1 MATVKDNLLRA
12 VELTDSDSPRLDL
25 EVLLCH
31 ILGKSRAWL
40 YTWPEHELNPDHQAQ
55 FDTLFKRRLQ
65 GEPVAHL
72 TGSREFWSLPLK
84 VNRAT
89 LIPRP
94 ETEVLVEV
102 ALALCETSPAFQQQQ
117 APSVLD
123 LGTGTGAIALALASE
138 QPRWQITAVDRMP
151 AAVALAEENRAA
163 LGFNNARILQSD
175 WFDALQDERFDLI
188 VSNPP
193 YIDPQD
199 PHLREGDV
207 RFEPLSA
214 LVAEERGLADIRII
228 AEGARAHLNHRGWLL
243 VEHGWEQ
250 GKGVRKLFSECGYTD
265 VETRLD
271 YAGRERLTIGRFQSE

>member
-12 VELTDSDSPRLDL
+12 VELTESDSPRLDL

-31 ILGKSRAWL
+31 LLGKSRAWL
-40 YTWPEHELNPDHQAQ
+40 YTWPEHPLDNTQQAQ
-55 FDTLFKRRLQ
+55 FDALLKRRIA

-84 VNRAT
+84 VNRST

-94 ETEVLVEV
+94 DTEVLVETV
-102 ALALCETSPAFQQQQ
+102 LARCPQEEA
-117 APSVLD
+117 AVLD

-138 QPRWQITAVDRMP
+138 KSRWQITAVDTMP
-151 AAVALAEENRAA
+151 AAVALAEENRSR
-163 LGFNNARILQSD
+163 LGFTNVRVLRSD
-175 WFDALQDERFDLI
+175 WFSALDAQRFDVI

-193 YIDPQD
+193 YIDTQD
-199 PHLREGDV
+199 PHLRQGDV

-214 LVAEERGLADIRII
+214 LVAEEQGLADIRRI
-228 AEGARAHLNHRGWLL
+228 AADGRDFLNDNGLL
-243 VEHGWEQ
+243 AVEHGWEQ
-250 GKGVRKLFSECGYTD
+250 GRPVRRLFSELGYTD

-271 YAGRERLTIGRFQSE
+271 YAGRERITLGWYRQS

>member
-1 MATVKDNLLRA
+1 MATVKENLQRA
-12 VELTDSDSPRLDL
+12 AELSESDSPRLDL

-31 ILGKSRAWL
+31 LLGKSRAWL
-40 YTWPEHELNPDHQAQ
+40 YTWPEHSLEEAEQAK
-55 FDTLFKRRLQ
+55 FDALLKRRVA

-84 VNRAT
+84 VNRST

-94 ETEVLVEV
+94 DTEVLVETV
-102 ALALCETSPAFQQQQ
+102 LELCPQVEAK
-117 APSVLD
+117 ALD

-138 QPRWQITAVDRMP
+138 KKRWQITAVDTMP
-151 AAVALAEENRAA
+151 AAVTLAEENRQL
-163 LGFNNARILQSD
+163 LGFGNVEVLQSD
-175 WFDALQDERFDLI
+175 WFSALDGMLFDVI

-193 YIDPQD
+193 YIDTQD

-214 LVAEERGLADIRII
+214 LVAEDHGLADIRKI
-228 AEGARAHLNHRGWLL
+228 ATDSCAYLTENGLL
-243 VEHGWEQ
+243 AVEHGWEQ
-250 GKGVRKLFSECGYTD
+250 GKAVRKVFTELGYRD

-271 YAGRERLTIGRFQSE
+271 YGGRERITLARK

>member
-1 MATVKDNLLRA
+1 MATVKENLLRA
-12 VELTDSDSPRLDL
+12 VELTESDSPRLDL

-31 ILGKSRAWL
+31 LLGKSRAWL
-40 YTWPEHELNPDHQAQ
+40 YTWPEHSLEESQQ
-55 FDTLFKRRLQ
+55 SRFDALVKRRIA

-84 VNRAT
+84 VNRST

-94 ETEVLVEV
+94 DTEVLVETV
-102 ALALCETSPAFQQQQ
+102 LAICPQDNAN
-117 APSVLD
+117 VLD

-138 QPRWQITAVDRMP
+138 RKHWQITAVDTMP
-151 AAVALAEENRAA
+151 AAVALAEENCRL
-163 LGFNNARILQSD
+163 LGFDHVQILRSD
-175 WFDALQDERFDLI
+175 WFSALDQRTFDVI

-193 YIDPQD
+193 YIDTKD

-214 LVAEERGLADIRII
+214 LVAQEQGLADIRKI
-228 AEGARAHLNHRGWLL
+228 AIDARAFLSVHGLL
-243 VEHGWEQ
+243 AVEHGWDQ
-250 GKGVRKLFSECGYTD
+250 GKAVRKIFTESSYTD

-271 YAGRERLTIGRFQSE
+271 YAGRERITLGRYCRIPL

>member
-12 VELTDSDSPRLDL
+12 VELQHSDSPRLDL

-40 YTWPEHELNPDHQAQ
+40 YTWPEHEVNPDQQAR
-55 FDTLFKRRLQ
+55 FDALFKRRLQ

-84 VNRAT
+84 VNRTT

-94 ETEVLVEV
+94 DTEVLVEV
-102 ALALCETSPAFQQQQ
+102 ALALGESSAGPQKQGF
-117 APSVLD
+117 SVLD

-138 QPRWQITAVDRMP
+138 QPHWQITAVDRMP

-163 LGFNNARILQSD
+163 LGFDGVHILQSD
-175 WFDALQDERFDLI
+175 WFEALRGERFNLI

-193 YIDPQD
+193 YIDPKD

-214 LVAEERGLADIRII
+214 LVAEERGLADIRMI
-228 AEGARAHLNHRGWLL
+228 ADGARAHLNDGGWLL
-243 VEHGWEQ
+243 VEHGWDQ
-250 GKGVRKLFSECGYTD
+250 GKGVRELFSGCGYTA

-271 YAGRERLTIGRFQSE
+271 YAGRERLTMGRFQAD

>member
-1 MATVKDNLLRA
+1 MATVKENLQRA
-12 VELTDSDSPRLDL
+12 VELKHSDSPRLDL

-31 ILGKSRAWL
+31 LLGRSRAWL
-40 YTWPEHELNPDHQAQ
+40 YTWPEHPLDDEQQLQ
-55 FDTLFKRRLQ
+55 FERLLERRIA

-84 VNRAT
+84 VNRTT

-94 ETEVLVEV
+94 DTEVLVETV
-102 ALALCETSPAFQQQQ
+102 LELCPQERL
-117 APSVLD
+117 SVLD

-138 QPRWQITAVDRMP
+138 RPRWQVTAVDRMP
-151 AAVALAEENRAA
+151 AAVALAEENRQR
-163 LGFNNARILQSD
+163 LGFDNVAVLQSD
-175 WFDALQDERFDLI
+175 WFAAVPQQRFDLI

-193 YIDPQD
+193 YIDTQD

-214 LVAEERGLADIRII
+214 LVAEEHGLADIRRIGED
-228 AEGARAHLNHRGWLL
+228 ALDFLSDGALL
-243 VEHGWEQ
+243 AVEHGWEQ
-250 GKGVRKLFSECGYTD
+250 GKAVRRIFTEAGYAE

-271 YAGRERLTIGRFQSE
+271 YAGRERITLGRNKSTPP

>member
-12 VELTDSDSPRLDL
+12 AELTESDSPRLDL

-31 ILGKSRAWL
+31 LLGKSRAWL
-40 YTWPEHELNPDHQAQ
+40 YTWPEHPLDEVQQAQ
-55 FDTLFKRRLQ
+55 FEHLLKRRIA

-72 TGSREFWSLPLK
+72 TGTREFWSLPLK

-94 ETEVLVEV
+94 DTEVLVEAV
-102 ALALCETSPAFQQQQ
+102 LALCPPEPLRL
-117 APSVLD
+117 LD

-138 QPRWQITAVDRMP
+138 KPHWQITAVDRMP
-151 AAVALAEENRAA
+151 AAVALAEENRQQ
-163 LGFNNARILQSD
+163 LGFSNVEILQSD
-175 WFDALQDERFDLI
+175 WFAALADRTFDVI

-193 YIDPQD
+193 YIDPKD

-214 LVAEERGLADIRII
+214 LVAEEAGLADIREI
-228 AEGARAHLNHRGWLL
+228 ASVARAHLTAGGLL
-243 VEHGWEQ
+243 AVEHGWDQ
-250 GKGVRKLFSECGYTD
+250 GKAVRNIFSERGYSE

-271 YAGRERLTIGRFQSE
+271 YAGRERITLGRFSGAHL

>member
-1 MATVKDNLLRA
+1 MATVKENLQRA
-12 VELTDSDSPRLDL
+12 VELKHSDSPRLDL

-31 ILGKSRAWL
+31 LLGKSRAWL
-40 YTWPEHELNPDHQAQ
+40 YTWPEHPLDDEQQVQ
-55 FDTLFKRRLQ
+55 FERLLERRIA

-84 VNRAT
+84 VNRTT

-94 ETEVLVEV
+94 DTEVLVETV
-102 ALALCETSPAFQQQQ
+102 LELCSQERL
-117 APSVLD
+117 SVLD

-138 QPRWQITAVDRMP
+138 RPRWQVTAVDRMP
-151 AAVALAEENRAA
+151 AAVALAEENRQR
-163 LGFNNARILQSD
+163 LGFDNVAVLQSD
-175 WFDALQDERFDLI
+175 WFAAVPQQRFDLI

-193 YIDPQD
+193 YIDTQD

-214 LVAEERGLADIRII
+214 LVAEEHGLADIRRIGED
-228 AEGARAHLNHRGWLL
+228 ALDFLSDGALL
-243 VEHGWEQ
+243 AVEHGWEQ
-250 GKGVRKLFSECGYTD
+250 GKAVRRIFTEAGYAE

-271 YAGRERLTIGRFQSE
+271 YAGRERITLGRNKSTPP

>member
-1 MATVKDNLLRA
+1 MATVKENLLRA
-12 VELTDSDSPRLDL
+12 TELTESDSPRLDL

-31 ILGKSRAWL
+31 LLGKSRAWL
-40 YTWPEHELNPDHQAQ
+40 YTWPEHPLEEAQQAQ
-55 FDTLFKRRLQ
+55 FDALLKRRLA

-84 VNRAT
+84 VNRST

-94 ETEVLVEV
+94 DTEVLVETV
-102 ALALCETSPAFQQQQ
+102 LAVCPQ
-117 APSVLD
+117 AEAAVLD

-138 QPRWQITAVDRMP
+138 KPHWQVTAVDSMP
-151 AAVALAEENRAA
+151 AAVALAEENRNR
-163 LGFNNARILQSD
+163 LGFSNVHVLQSD
-175 WFDALQDERFDLI
+175 WFSALDAQRFDVI

-193 YIDPQD
+193 YIDTQD

-214 LVAEERGLADIRII
+214 LVAEEQGLADIRKI
-228 AEGARAHLNHRGWLL
+228 AANGRDFLADNGLL
-243 VEHGWEQ
+243 AVEHGWEQ
-250 GKGVRKLFSECGYTD
+250 GKAVRKLFTELGYTA

-271 YAGRERLTIGRFQSE
+271 YAGRERITLGWYHKTPQ

>member
-1 MATVKDNLLRA
+1 MATVKENLLRA

-31 ILGKSRAWL
+31 LLGKSRAWL
-40 YTWPEHELNPDHQAQ
+40 YTWPEHALDAEQQ
-55 FDTLFKRRLQ
+55 SRFDTLIMRRIA

-72 TGSREFWSLPLK
+72 TGTREFWSLPLK

-94 ETEVLVEV
+94 DTEVLVEAV
-102 ALALCETSPAFQQQQ
+102 LALCPPEPLRL
-117 APSVLD
+117 LD

-138 QPRWQITAVDRMP
+138 KPHWQITAVDRMP
-151 AAVALAEENRAA
+151 AAVALAEENRQQ
-163 LGFNNARILQSD
+163 LGFSNVEILQSD
-175 WFDALQDERFDLI
+175 WFAALAGRTFDVI

-193 YIDPQD
+193 YIDPKD

-214 LVAEERGLADIRII
+214 LVAEEAGLADIREI
-228 AEGARAHLNHRGWLL
+228 ASVARAHLAAGGLL
-243 VEHGWEQ
+243 AVEHGWDQ
-250 GKGVRKLFSECGYTD
+250 GKAVRNIFSESGYSE

-271 YAGRERLTIGRFQSE
+271 YAGRERITLGRFSGAHL

>member
-1 MATVKDNLLRA
+1 MATVKENLQRA
-12 VELTDSDSPRLDL
+12 VELKHSDSPRLDL

-31 ILGKSRAWL
+31 LLGKSRAWL
-40 YTWPEHELNPDHQAQ
+40 YTWPEHPLDDEQQVQ
-55 FDTLFKRRLQ
+55 FERLLERRIA

-84 VNRAT
+84 VNRTT

-94 ETEVLVEV
+94 DTEVLVETV
-102 ALALCETSPAFQQQQ
+102 LELCPQERL
-117 APSVLD
+117 SVLD

-138 QPRWQITAVDRMP
+138 RPRWQVTAVDRMP
-151 AAVALAEENRAA
+151 AAVALAEENRQR
-163 LGFNNARILQSD
+163 LGFDNVAVLQSD
-175 WFDALQDERFDLI
+175 WFAAVPQQRFDLI

-193 YIDPQD
+193 YIDTQD

-214 LVAEERGLADIRII
+214 LVAEEHGLADIRRIGED
-228 AEGARAHLNHRGWLL
+228 ALDFLSDGALL
-243 VEHGWEQ
+243 AVEHGWEQ
-250 GKGVRKLFSECGYTD
+250 GKAVRRIFTEAGYAE

-271 YAGRERLTIGRFQSE
+271 YAGRERITLGRNKSTPP

>member
-1 MATVKDNLLRA
+1 MATVKENLLRA
-12 VELTDSDSPRLDL
+12 TELAHSDSPRLDL

-31 ILGKSRAWL
+31 LLGKSRAWL
-40 YTWPEHELNPDHQAQ
+40 YTWPEHPLDDTQQAA
-55 FDTLFKRRLQ
+55 FDRLFQRRLA

-94 ETEVLVEV
+94 DTEVLVETV
-102 ALALCETSPAFQQQQ
+102 LALCPEDNLSL
-117 APSVLD
+117 LD

-138 QPRWQITAVDRMP
+138 KPGWQILALDKMP
-151 AAVALAEENRAA
+151 AAVALAEENRQQ
-163 LGFNNARILQSD
+163 LGFANVRLLQSD
-175 WFDALQDERFDLI
+175 WFAALADERFDVI

-214 LVAEERGLADIRII
+214 LVAEEAGLADIRQI
-228 AEGARAHLNHRGWLL
+228 AADARGFFRGTGLLL
-243 VEHGWEQ
+243 VEHGWDQ
-250 GKGVRKLFSECGYTD
+250 GKAARRIFSDADYTD

-271 YAGRERLTIGRFQSE
+271 YAGRERITLGRYHTSS

>member
-12 VELTDSDSPRLDL
+12 VELTESDSPRLDL

-31 ILGKSRAWL
+31 LLGKSRAWL
-40 YTWPEHELNPDHQAQ
+40 YTWPEHPLDDAQQAQ
-55 FDTLFKRRLQ
+55 FDALLKRRIA

-84 VNRAT
+84 VNRST

-94 ETEVLVEV
+94 DTEVLVETV
-102 ALALCETSPAFQQQQ
+102 LALCPQDEA
-117 APSVLD
+117 AVLD

-138 QPRWQITAVDRMP
+138 KSRWQITAVDTMP
-151 AAVALAEENRAA
+151 AAVALAEENRSR
-163 LGFNNARILQSD
+163 LGFANVRVLRSD
-175 WFDALQDERFDLI
+175 WFSALHAQRFDVI

-193 YIDPQD
+193 YIDTQD
-199 PHLREGDV
+199 PHLRQGDV

-214 LVAEERGLADIRII
+214 LVAEEQGLADIRRI
-228 AEGARAHLNHRGWLL
+228 AADGRDFLNDNGLL
-243 VEHGWEQ
+243 AVEHGWEQ
-250 GKGVRKLFSECGYTD
+250 GRPVRKIITGLGYTD

-271 YAGRERLTIGRFQSE
+271 YAGRERITLGWYRQS

>member
-1 MATVKDNLLRA
+1 MATVKENLLRA
-12 VELTDSDSPRLDL
+12 QELTESDSPRLDL

-31 ILGKSRAWL
+31 LLGKSRAWL
-40 YTWPEHELNPDHQAQ
+40 YTWPEHALDELQQAQ
-55 FDTLFKRRLQ
+55 FERLLKRRIA

-94 ETEVLVEV
+94 DTEVLVETV
-102 ALALCETSPAFQQQQ
+102 LVLCPQEQ
-117 APSVLD
+117 ARLLD

-138 QPRWQITAVDRMP
+138 KPRWQVVAVDRMP
-151 AAVALAEENRAA
+151 AAVALAQENSQQ
-163 LGFNNARILQSD
+163 LGFSNVEILQSD
-175 WFDALQDERFDLI
+175 WFSALADRTFDVI

-214 LVAEERGLADIRII
+214 LVAEEAGLADIREIVG
-228 AEGARAHLNHRGWLL
+228 AARAHLTVGGLL
-243 VEHGWEQ
+243 AVEHGWDQ
-250 GKGVRKLFSECGYTD
+250 GRAVRTIFSGNGYSE

-271 YAGRERLTIGRFQSE
+271 YAGRERITLGRI

>member
-1 MATVKDNLLRA
+1 MATVKENLLRA
-12 VELTDSDSPRLDL
+12 KELSESDSPRLDL

-31 ILGKSRAWL
+31 LLGKSRAWL
-40 YTWPEHELNPDHQAQ
+40 YTWPEHALDTSQQSQ
-55 FDTLFKRRLQ
+55 FDGLVKRRIA

-84 VNRAT
+84 VNRST

-94 ETEVLVEV
+94 DTEVLVEV
-102 ALALCETSPAFQQQQ
+102 VLELCPQ
-117 APSVLD
+117 AQASVLD

-138 QPRWQITAVDRMP
+138 KKRWQITAVDTMP
-151 AAVALAEENRAA
+151 AAVALAEENRRM
-163 LGFNNARILQSD
+163 LGFEHVEILRSD
-175 WFDALQDERFDLI
+175 WFSAIDARKFDVI

-193 YIDPQD
+193 YIDTQD

-214 LVAEERGLADIRII
+214 LVAEEQGLADIRKI
-228 AEGARAHLNHRGWLL
+228 ATDARAFLL
-243 VEHGWEQ
+243 ENGLLAVEHGWEQ
-250 GKGVRKLFSECGYTD
+250 GKAVRKVFAELGYKN

-271 YAGRERLTIGRFQSE
+271 YAGRDRITLGRHQ

>member
-1 MATVKDNLLRA
+1 MATVKENLQRA
-12 VELTDSDSPRLDL
+12 TELSESDSPRLDL

-31 ILGKSRAWL
+31 LLGKSRAWL
-40 YTWPEHELNPDHQAQ
+40 YTWPEHPLEESEQSK
-55 FDTLFKRRLQ
+55 FDALVKRRIA

-84 VNRAT
+84 VNRST

-94 ETEVLVEV
+94 DTEVLVETV
-102 ALALCETSPAFQQQQ
+102 LELCPQ
-117 APSVLD
+117 AEARALD

-138 QPRWQITAVDRMP
+138 KKRWQITAVDTMP
-151 AAVALAEENRAA
+151 AAVALAEENRQR
-163 LGFNNARILQSD
+163 LGFGNVEILRSD
-175 WFDALQDERFDLI
+175 WFSSLREQQFDVI

-193 YIDPQD
+193 YIDTQD

-214 LVAEERGLADIRII
+214 LVAEEQGLADIRRI
-228 AEGARAHLNHRGWLL
+228 AADARSFLAQNGLL
-243 VEHGWEQ
+243 AVEHGWEQ
-250 GKGVRKLFSECGYTD
+250 GKAVRNVFTELGYVE

-271 YAGRERLTIGRFQSE
+271 YAGRERITLGRK